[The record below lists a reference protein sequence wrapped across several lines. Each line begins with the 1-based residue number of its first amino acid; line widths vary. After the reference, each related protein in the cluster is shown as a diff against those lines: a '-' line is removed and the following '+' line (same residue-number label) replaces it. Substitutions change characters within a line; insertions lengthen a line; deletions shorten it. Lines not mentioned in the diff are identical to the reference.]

1 MQKKDIHDFL
11 SEMSVANFSDRSIRR
26 LLENR
31 ENVRG
36 LLELVSAEL
45 AELIDFEHLVLINR
59 SLLPATLRE
68 QEADIVYRVP
78 FKSDGDEGA
87 AELLL
92 YLLIEHQSTV
102 DATMGFR
109 VLFYM
114 MLIWDAERRRWAA
127 EKVPR
132 RERVLPPI
140 LPVVFYT
147 GERRWEKPLTLEA
160 MMNLPVAL
168 SRFVPRFDILFLNL
182 KGTDKATLTEAAHPF
197 GWLMRVLQQK
207 DSDKAS
213 ISRALRETLTQL
225 ETLDAVDSGQRRE
238 AIMYLVLLIQ
248 HRRSKEEQE
257 ELIELIDRH
266 TSDMEVAPM
275 AETMAEFLFE
285 RGIAQ
290 GIERGIE
297 QGIERGIERGREQG
311 ACQTAIKNITAVL
324 NARFPDRDIEPATQ
338 QLETLSNLEHLEQLL
353 LTAVKADSFQ
363 AFLQALEL

>member
-1 MQKKDIHDFL
+1 MHSQ
-11 SEMSVANFSDRSIRR
+11 
-26 LLENR
+26 
-31 ENVRG
+31 
-36 LLELVSAEL
+36 
-45 AELIDFEHLVLINR
+45 FEQLVLINR

-127 EKVPR
+127 EKVRR

-160 MMNLPVAL
+160 MMNLPAAL

-197 GWLMRVLQQK
+197 GWLMRVLQQG
-207 DSDKAS
+207 DADKAS

-225 ETLDAVDSGQRRE
+225 ATLDAADSGQRRE
-238 AIMYLVLLIQ
+238 AIMYLVSLIV

-257 ELIELIDRH
+257 ELIELVARH
-266 TSDMEVAPM
+266 TRDMEVAPM

-290 GIERGIE
+290 GMERGIE
-297 QGIERGIERGREQG
+297 KG

-324 NARFPDRDIEPATQ
+324 NARFPHCDIHTATQ